1 VCRVERGTLACASD
15 AVDDIW
21 VPIPDLDRYGLSETA
36 VTVVHRGVALCS
48 ESRLP
53 GGVLGEPQ
61 LNFVSRAVAS
71 RVGPGERIGPRPLL
85 G

>member
-1 VCRVERGTLACASD
+1 MCCVKSGTLACASD

-21 VPIPDLDRYGLSETA
+21 VPIPDLDRYGLSE
-36 VTVVHRGVALCS
+36 
-48 ESRLP
+48 
-53 GGVLGEPQ
+53 
-61 LNFVSRAVAS
+61 LNSVSRAVAS